1 MAQCVGVKKDGVRC
15 TTIVFNEIDHCRC
28 GTHMK
33 TYNKVGP
40 NQIRR
45 IELGY
50 IHGKIASDA
59 YNQFRAIMN
68 DGNLTELEVAR
79 QRRIKA
85 QTDRENQIT
94 FQLERNALEETI
106 NREIEANGGLDADRP
121 FIQRE
126 NQRRNERARAVQ
138 ARFERRHAERQAWRQ
153 QQQQPQPEGLAA
165 FAADRQNVHTAV
177 VVQQVK
183 DSVDKILQIPVP
195 LAYQGSQRT
204 LGEIIVECNIPDA
217 ATLQMSMKYCS
228 LDDIYDL
235 GHGIYRRVLDCVW
248 QFIKTSPDS
257 DNLKRILA
265 TEMIDNIGMC
275 AQGNLSRLCNILSG
289 YLDGINMDIK
299 SKNVLLAERLAP
311 LAELANYHTRMEQA
325 RAIFEELEI
334 PENDRAVWL
343 EPLQEA

>member
-1 MAQCVGVKKDGVRC
+1 
-15 TTIVFNEIDHCRC
+15 
-28 GTHMK
+28 MK

-59 YNQFRAIMN
+59 YNRFRAIIN

-85 QTDRENQIT
+85 QMDRENQIT
-94 FQLERNALEETI
+94 FQLERNALEDTI
-106 NREIEANGGLDADRP
+106 NREIEANGGVDADRP

-126 NQRRNERARAVQ
+126 NQRRNERRGALR
-138 ARFERRHAERQAWRQ
+138 ARFEQRHAERQAWRQ
-153 QQQQPQPEGLAA
+153 QQQEPQPVVEGLAA
-165 FAADRQNVHTAV
+165 FVADRQNVHTTV
-177 VVQQVK
+177 VVQLVK
-183 DSVDKILQIPVP
+183 DSVDMILQIPVP
-195 LAYQGSQRT
+195 PEYQGTQKT
-204 LGEIIVECNIPDA
+204 LGEIILECNIPDA

-228 LDDIYDL
+228 LDDIYEL

-248 QFIKTSPDS
+248 QFIKTSPDADS
-257 DNLKRILA
+257 LKRILA
-265 TEMIDNIGMC
+265 TEMTDNIGMC

-289 YLDGINMDIK
+289 YLDGVNMDVK

-311 LAELANYHTRMEQA
+311 LAQLANYHTRMEQA
-325 RAIFEELEI
+325 RAIFEELQI